1 MIILGLT
8 GSIGMGKS
16 TAAAMLRRL
25 GYPVHDADAAVHR
38 LYARGGAAVPRI
50 AALFP
55 QAIRDGAVDRAA
67 LSAAVLGKPAALRR
81 LEAAVHPLTRAD
93 ADAFL
98 KRCARRRLP
107 LVVMDIPLLYETGG
121 ERRVDAVAVVSAPG
135 FVQRTRVLARP
146 GMVPAKL
153 ASILSRQVP
162 DRVKR
167 RRADFVVPTGLGRR
181 LTLLRLAG
189 IVATLK
195 RRQGRVWSPR
205 RPWPGSG
212 ARAPQRKA

>member
-25 GYPVHDADAAVHR
+25 GCPVHDADAAVHR
-38 LYARGGAAVPRI
+38 LYAKGGAAVPHI

-55 QAIRDGAVDRAA
+55 QAVKNGAVDRVA
-67 LSAAVLGKPAALRR
+67 LSAAVLGKPAALKQ

-93 ADAFL
+93 SQAFL

-121 ERRVDAVAVVSAPG
+121 ERRVDAVVVVTAPS
-135 FVQRTRVLARP
+135 FVQCTRVLARP
-146 GMVPAKL
+146 GMSPAKL
-153 ASILSRQVP
+153 ANILSRQTP
-162 DRVKR
+162 DRIKR

-181 LTLLRLAG
+181 LTLTRLAR
-189 IVATLK
+189 IVALLK
-195 RRQGRVWSPR
+195 PRDSRVWPPR
-205 RPWPGSG
+205 KGPRF
-212 ARAPQRKA
+212 AQRKVNHA